1 MAGRGSALAMLLATT
16 LLAGCEPGPQS
27 QFDTYQIRVA
37 SVLERPAPAAVPV
50 TSTPFPPQRA
60 LQLTIPDLRVGL
72 LDMLTLN
79 RCGLGALVAERN
91 SPLGRSADDFSR
103 LGYEWQLIQQLDAC
117 QSEDPQTRLWLADL
131 ARQKRAVLSARFWNA
146 LVSSQELRRA
156 LSPRPVPLAPDAS
169 LVETRQALL
178 ILLQWRDGVQ
188 AAEATPRQSE
198 ALAPL
203 PPLTPALESLY
214 RDRGLARLLY
224 SLELATARLDQ
235 SAQQIEQAGLE
246 EACPATDPNRAARLR
261 GALGHYYGGAIQPW
275 LTGLDRQFR
284 ATAPLL
290 ERLLTPLTPQPALS
304 PWRPRYGLGLQ
315 SQVWLAFRAASLRH
329 AHGWQRILAACA
341 ARQPAP

>member
-1 MAGRGSALAMLLATT
+1 MADRGAALAMVLATT

-27 QFDTYQIRVA
+27 QFDTYQTRVA

-50 TSTPFPPQRA
+50 TPIPFPPQRA

-91 SPLGRSADDFSR
+91 SPLGRSADHFSR
-103 LGYEWQLIQQLDAC
+103 LDYEWQLIQRLDAC
-117 QSEDPQTRLWLADL
+117 HSEDPQTRLWLADL
-131 ARQKRAVLSARFWNA
+131 ARQKRAVLRARFWNA

-156 LSPRPVPLAPDAS
+156 LSPRPAPLAQDAS

-178 ILLQWRDGVQ
+178 TLLQWRDGVL
-188 AAEATPRQSE
+188 AAESPRSSK
-198 ALAPL
+198 ALPSL

-224 SLELATARLDQ
+224 SLELATARLNQ
-235 SAQQIEQAGLE
+235 SAQQIEQASLDD
-246 EACPATDPNRAARLR
+246 ACPATDPNRVARLR

-304 PWRPRYGLGLQ
+304 PWRQRYGLGLQ
-315 SQVWLAFRAASLRH
+315 SQAWLAFRAASLRH